1 MVLNDKELKHRIM
14 YETLIGPIDNE
25 QIQPA
30 SVDLRIGN
38 SFLKPVPKLGDDYNA
53 FDKQVD
59 YESFEGEYILKPHE
73 FVLATTLEFVNLP
86 NPITLLPLLRDVL
99 L

>member
-1 MVLNDKELKHRIM
+1 MVLSDKELKRMIM
-14 YETLIGPIDNE
+14 YETLIGPTDNE

-30 SVDLRIGN
+30 SIDLRIGN

-59 YESFEGEYILKPHE
+59 YGSFVGGVY
-73 FVLATTLEFVNLP
+73 T
-86 NPITLLPLLRDVL
+86 
-99 L
+99 